1 MPRKSMGVRK
11 YLRKRRGRPP
21 VWVILDGGAEVST
34 GCSEAESAGADRF
47 LESYL
52 AQKHKPAWRQGEPHE
67 VMVADVLLFYATE
80 RAPQMAHPELVGFH
94 IVHLLEF
101 FGAPKT
107 CSFVDGSSCRQ
118 YVAERVAGKI
128 GKRAV
133 KEATAGRE
141 LETLGSALNFAF
153 KEKKLVIPVPVTL
166 PRKAQARERWLRRS
180 EAAALLAG
188 ALGITATAYDIET
201 RAPVKWGRMFR
212 PSYHV
217 ARFILIGLYSG
228 TRHQAILRLRWG
240 VNSAGGWFDVVNQ
253 ILYRRGQGERETNK
267 RRPPVPIPENLSPHV
282 RRWRRITMV
291 GPVEYHGRL
300 IAKERKGFARARELA
315 GLSEDVTPHVLKHTC
330 ITWMM
335 QRGVPIWEVAGFS
348 GTSENIIR
356 KVYGHHHPDHL
367 NAAIKR
373 FRGQ

>member
-11 YLRKRRGRPP
+11 YLRKREGRPS
-21 VWVILDGGAEVST
+21 VWVILDGGNEVST
-34 GCSEAESAGADRF
+34 GCGEDDSAAADRF

-52 AQKHKPAWRQGEPHE
+52 AEKHKPQWRSGGPDE
-67 VMVADVLLFYATE
+67 VVVADVLLFYATE
-80 RAPQMAHPELVGFH
+80 KAPTMAHPELVGFH
-94 IVHLLEF
+94 MIPLLEF
-101 FGAPKT
+101 FGAPKK
-107 CSFVDGSSCRQ
+107 CSFVDGTSCRQ
-118 YVAERVAGKI
+118 YVKDRAAGKI

-141 LETLGSALNFAF
+141 LETLSSALNFAF
-153 KEKKLVIPVPVTL
+153 KEKKLIIPVPVTL
-166 PRKAQARERWLRRS
+166 PPKALARERWLTRS
-180 EAAALLAG
+180 EAAALVAG
-188 ALGITATAYDIET
+188 ALGITATAFDIET
-201 RAPVKWGRMFR
+201 RKPIKWGRMFR

-228 TRHQAILRLRWG
+228 SRHEAILKLHWLL
-240 VNSAGGWFDVVNQ
+240 NTSGGWIDLSHN

-267 RRPPVPIPENLSPHV
+267 RRPPVPIPENLLPHV
-282 RRWRRITMV
+282 RRWRRITSV

-315 GLSEDVTPHVLKHTC
+315 GLGEDVTPHVLKHTC

-367 NAAIKR
+367 SAATKR
-373 FRGQ
+373 FHGR

>member
-1 MPRKSMGVRK
+1 MPRKSLGVRK
-11 YLRKRRGRPP
+11 YLRKRKGRPST
-21 VWVILDGGAEVST
+21 WVILDGSIEVGT
-34 GCSEAESAGADRF
+34 GCGEADSAGADRF

-52 AQKHKPAWRQGEPHE
+52 SEKHKPDWKRGEPHE
-67 VMVADVLLFYATE
+67 VIIADVLLFYATE

-107 CSFVDGSSCRQ
+107 CAFVDGTSCRQ
-118 YVAERVAGKI
+118 YVADRVAGKI

-166 PRKAQARERWLRRS
+166 PQKAQPRERWLTRS
-180 EAAALLAG
+180 EAAALIAG
-188 ALGITATAYDIET
+188 ALGIAATAYDVET
-201 RAPVKWGRMFR
+201 RLPVKWGRMFR

-228 TRHQAILRLRWG
+228 SRHEAIVKLRWLTNTG
-240 VNSAGGWFDVVNQ
+240 GGWFDLAHN

-267 RRPPVPIPENLSPHV
+267 RRPPVPIPENLIPHV
-282 RRWRRITMV
+282 RRWRRITTV

-300 IAKERKGFARARELA
+300 IAKERKGFTRARELA
-315 GLSEDVTPHVLKHTC
+315 GLGEDVTPHVLKHTC

-356 KVYGHHHPDHL
+356 NVYGHHHPDNL
-367 NAAIKR
+367 SSAKKR
-373 FRGQ
+373 FRGR